1 MLPAAPGLD
10 LDIQTA
16 LSLSYVSAD
25 PAAPV
30 VLISFYRRPPPSDFA
45 ALHLRHCVF
54 LI

>member
-25 PAAPV
+25 PV
-30 VLISFYRRPPPSDFA
+30 VLLSFYRRPPPSNFA